1 MLRLSFSTFAQ
12 RWPLFAGAILTVCL
26 GVGLVQSS
34 LLILISAATGGYV
47 EAITLL
53 AITLAV
59 SVFLA
64 VFIVSSTF
72 AFTVAQ
78 RRKDLALLRLVG
90 GSRKQLRRLLLSEA
104 LLLGLIGTAIGVPI
118 GVALMDVQTWLLGTL
133 GFVPGGFDPAWLDWI
148 LGVSAG
154 IGVGVAVAGVLAA
167 SKRAAAVRP
176 LEALRDTGSAA
187 KVMTGT
193 RWFFGL
199 LFLAGTVAL
208 VIVASFAGPVAAI
221 PLTVNSALTA
231 AVALSALSPLVVPL
245 LGRLLGLALRGS
257 ALGRLA
263 QANLTDGVRRSAS
276 TAAPLLVLVALLLG
290 QSGVMASIGEA
301 TEREQRRNLVGDLV
315 VTGQGAPGAGL
326 AETPGVASVATRFDV
341 PITVTTRT
349 VDDGEVETETEDDA
363 ALAIDPET
371 YALANPA
378 MASDG
383 ALAELSGDTVVVGD
397 DSGFAAG
404 DTITVAIK
412 GVESG
417 ERTMRVA
424 GVLPPALDSPY
435 VVIAAESVPADVA
448 ATLPSYSIVK
458 LAEGTS
464 PEAVASAIEQRGLG
478 QVSPLGDWIGAQA
491 VKQQDVS
498 TGIMTVILGLSGLY
512 ALIAVVNAVVIAA
525 AERKREFAIARLSG
539 LSRPQVVRTALVE
552 SLAVTVIGL
561 VLGGVAAAGTWAGI
575 GMATHRILGEAVV
588 VVPWALLGI
597 VVAGA
602 FAVVTVTSVL
612 TSLSATRPRPISL
625 AGAGE

>member
-12 RWPLFAGAILTVCL
+12 RWPLFVGAILTVCL

-78 RRKDLALLRLVG
+78 RRKDLALLRLIG

-104 LLLGLIGTAIGVPI
+104 LLLGLIGTAIGVPV

-154 IGVGVAVAGVLAA
+154 IGVGVAVTGVFAA

-187 KVMTGT
+187 RVMTGA

-221 PLTVNSALTA
+221 PLAVNSALTA

-245 LGRLLGLALRGS
+245 LGKVLGLVLRGS
-257 ALGRLA
+257 PLGRLA
-263 QANLTDGVRRSAS
+263 QANLGDGVRRSAS

-290 QSGVMASIGEA
+290 QSGVMASVGEA
-301 TEREQRRNLVGDLV
+301 TELEQRRNLVGDLV
-315 VTGQGAPGAGL
+315 VTAQGKPGPEL
-326 AETPGVASVATRFDV
+326 AEIPGVASVSTRLDV
-341 PITVTTRT
+341 PVTVTSRT
-349 VDDGEVETETEDDA
+349 VYGDEVETETEDIDA
-363 ALAIDPET
+363 YAVDPAA
-371 YALANPA
+371 YALSNPA
-378 MASDG
+378 VAANG
-383 ALAELSGDTVVVGD
+383 ALGKLTEDTVVVGD
-397 DSGFAAG
+397 DSAFSEG
-404 DTITVAIK
+404 DTVTVSID
-412 GVESG
+412 GSGG
-417 ERTMRVA
+417 ERQMLVA
-424 GVLPPALDSPY
+424 GVLPSSLESLY
-435 VVIAAESVPADVA
+435 FVLAADAVPGEVA
-448 ATLPSYSIVK
+448 ATLPSHSIVR
-458 LAEGTS
+458 LAEGVS
-464 PEAVASAIEQRGLG
+464 PAAVMSAIEQRGVG
-478 QVSPLGDWIGAQA
+478 QVSTLGDWIGAQA

-539 LSRPQVVRTALVE
+539 LSRAQVVRTALVE

-575 GMATHRILGEAVV
+575 GMATERILGEAVI

-602 FAVVTVTSVL
+602 FLVVTVTSVL